1 MVFFKAI
8 GKYLNQ
14 ASENYGNFIVVG
26 DFNINIRQASP
37 ESHKLDEF
45 LSLFSLTNII
55 KSNTCFTNSLT
66 IDLFL
71 INKPNFFQKKKKNAI
86 ETGFS
91 DHYKVICT
99 FLKSC
104 YDKLKPKTFCYRSYK
119 KFNEANFLN
128 GVKNCDFSLKTDDPN
143 EKYYFLTNFFI
154 NNVNNHA
161 PLKKKFMRRNQAHFI
176 TINLRKEIYSRNRLG
191 NKFCKN
197 PIKENEKLYKKQR
210 NICVALKMKCI
221 KEYFHN
227 ISNNNAFTN
236 RKVWNFI
243 RPFDVNKGLL
253 NSSEI
258 MLRQKNKIF
267 TNTKEI
273 VQVLNCH

>member
-37 ESHKLDEF
+37 GSHKIDEF
-45 LSLFSLTNII
+45 LSLFSLTILI

-66 IDLFL
+66 IELFL
-71 INKPNFFQKKKKNAI
+71 INKPNFFQKTNAI
-86 ETGFS
+86 KTGFS
-91 DHYKVICT
+91 DHYKLICT
-99 FLKSC
+99 FFKSC
-104 YDKLKPKTFCYRSYK
+104 Y
-119 KFNEANFLN
+119 
-128 GVKNCDFSLKTDDPN
+128 
-143 EKYYFLTNFFI
+143 
-154 NNVNNHA
+154 NHA

-176 TINLRKEIYSRNRLG
+176 TINLRKEIYTRNRLG

-227 ISNNNAFTN
+227 ISNNNAVTN